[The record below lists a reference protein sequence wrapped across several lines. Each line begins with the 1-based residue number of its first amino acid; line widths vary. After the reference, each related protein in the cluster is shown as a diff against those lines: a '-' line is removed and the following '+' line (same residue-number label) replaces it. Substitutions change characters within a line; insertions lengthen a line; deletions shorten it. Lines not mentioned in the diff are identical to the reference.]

1 MRGRQIVLALHFE
14 QTAGGALEFEGMV
27 ALRVQ
32 FLGRGGGGHHQL
44 GAVFVERV
52 TGLSYRFMAD

>member
-1 MRGRQIVLALHFE
+1 
-14 QTAGGALEFEGMV
+14 LEFEGMV